1 MAAIEDIRVLLV
13 GHPFLPTGRGEDIR
27 AAFHALRAAGVACH
41 VLDIYKL
48 FPHGSWTAIVPHLAP
63 RITDGINIFYIN
75 SDEVEQ
81 ALAHLGAVP
90 TFPGYNIIV
99 PAWELSR
106 YPAIS
111 ARQLERFHEVWAL
124 SGFTRDSLAGRVSVP
139 VHHLSFASEV
149 RVTSFLGRTFFA
161 IPERTYA
168 FLFLFDFTSY
178 IGRKNPFAGVNAF
191 DRLLRSRPTADVH
204 FVIKLSGSQ
213 QRPEDYARFQE
224 AIAPYA
230 DRVTVIDR
238 ILSDNEMKNLI
249 RCCDCFLSLHRS
261 EGLGRGL
268 AEAMFLG
275 KPVIATGYS
284 GNMEFMTADNSLLV
298 DYRLIPVE
306 PGAYPHWEGQ
316 VWADADIEQAAGHM
330 IRLVDDPASGR
341 ILGAQASRHL
351 RQYFSYRAAG
361 LRYRARL
368 EAIARE
374 AEAGGRQTVRIEPAR
389 ASEG

>member
-1 MAAIEDIRVLLV
+1 MAAIEDIPVLLV

-27 AAFHALRAAGVACH
+27 AAFHALRAAGGGCR

-48 FPHGSWTAIVPHLAP
+48 FPHGSWTAIVPHLVS
-63 RITDGINIFYIN
+63 RIADGINIFYIN

-81 ALAHLGAVP
+81 TLAHLDAVP
-90 TFPGYNIIV
+90 TLPGYNVIV

-106 YPAIS
+106 YPAIP
-111 ARQLERFHEVWAL
+111 ARQLERFHEVWTL
-124 SGFTRDSLAGRVSVP
+124 SRFTRDSLAGRVSIP

-149 RVTSFLGRTFFA
+149 RVTSFLGRNFFA
-161 IPERTYA
+161 VPERAYV

-178 IGRKNPFAGVNAF
+178 IRRKNPFAGLDAF
-191 DRLLRSRPTADVH
+191 ARLLRSRPAADVH

-213 QRPEDYARFQE
+213 QRPEDYARFEE

-238 ILSDNEMKNLI
+238 VLSDNEMKNLI
-249 RCCDCFLSLHRS
+249 RCCDCFLSLHRA
-261 EGLGRGL
+261 EGIGRGL

-330 IRLVDDPASGR
+330 ARLVDDPASGR
-341 ILGAQASRHL
+341 MLGTQASRHL
-351 RQYFSYRAAG
+351 RQHFSYRAAG

-368 EAIARE
+368 ETIAHE
-374 AEAGGRQTVRIEPAR
+374 GRAADRSPAA
-389 ASEG
+389 ASV